1 MNLCMILNY
10 PSQFTE
16 LMDKIRGNTEVGI
29 QADDLEEF
37 IATWRKANPV
47 TSAVVAAAD
56 GKEAEQVNN
65 PEAADD
71 KEADTTTAKVAKLA
85 QLTVIDLASDV
96 AVFQEHVETVPAHY
110 FFAHTHATYTQAAVT
125 QRHTETHRDTHT
137 QLNDVEAGITPVKV
151 VPAKPQ
157 ERKQVRFGDLKYHRE
172 FTQDDEDDL

>member
-1 MNLCMILNY
+1 MILNY
-10 PSQFTE
+10 PSQFTD
-16 LMDKIRGNTEVGI
+16 LMSKIRGNTEVGI

-137 QLNDVEAGITPVKV
+137 HTHTHNTHTHTHTAKRCRGRYNSSEGCSCQTPRKETSAVWRSE
-151 VPAKPQ
+151 VPS
-157 ERKQVRFGDLKYHRE
+157 
-172 FTQDDEDDL
+172 